1 MSGTRRT
8 GRAPLRVRPSR
19 VRARVSVVDV
29 GREAAAAAASPGLET
44 ATGVRFRAAPPEDCA
59 YGEDIPCVVGAR
71 DRHFHFGAAVNAVA
85 AAAGRAREN
94 AIRSAR
100 PVRARPPRPHQ
111 HLRRPCRIASVRS
124 GGRGGEGR
132 TLRETTAMP
141 VLLLYWGVG
150 GRERNT
156 LRSSGGTFRPANWI
170 GTATRPGAHR
180 KYPGYA
186 CAFGKVRTRS
196 KRDEK
201 Y

>member
-29 GREAAAAAASPGLET
+29 GREAAAAASPGLET

-124 GGRGGEGR
+124 GGRGGGGKDVTWNYGDAGIVVVLGGGGEG
-132 TLRETTAMP
+132 A
-141 VLLLYWGVG
+141 
-150 GRERNT
+150 
-156 LRSSGGTFRPANWI
+156 
-170 GTATRPGAHR
+170 
-180 KYPGYA
+180 
-186 CAFGKVRTRS
+186 
-196 KRDEK
+196 
-201 Y
+201 